1 MNENEFFKVG
11 ELSDSIGVDV
21 AVTGEV
27 TPVFD
32 ETHARRV
39 IEAVLFAAG
48 HPVTFAKLAEV
59 LSTTVSTV
67 RKVVASYA
75 EDYNSPESQLE
86 RGIMMLVFD
95 DSCQLASREAY
106 GDHIRTALGIKRG
119 GNLSASSLEVLAI
132 IAYNEPV
139 TRVYVDTVRGVDS
152 GYAVNSLVERQLI
165 EPCGRLDAPGRP
177 ILYRTTANF
186 LRVFGLNSLTDL
198 PAVKTGEPGHADETI
213 PLEGLEDLA
222 VGGSSTD
229 DDDAVEGAAAGA
241 SEAIGENAA
250 DGEGDALGEGDAPG
264 ESDTDDA
271 NDDAD
276 GENAALG
283 EDDEYSSDDFL
294 PDEIAPEDGT

>member
-1 MNENEFFKVG
+1 LNDNEFFKVD
-11 ELSDSIGVDV
+11 ELSDSLGIDVD
-21 AVTGEV
+21 VTGEV
-27 TPVFD
+27 SPVFD
-32 ETHARRV
+32 ESHARRV

-59 LSTTVSTV
+59 LSTTVANV
-67 RKVVASYA
+67 RRVVQSFA
-75 EDYNSPESQLE
+75 EEYNSPDSPVE

-119 GNLSASSLEVLAI
+119 GNLSPSSLEVLAI

-152 GYAVNSLVERQLI
+152 GYAVNSLAERQLI

-198 PAVKTGEPGHADETI
+198 PAVKAAETDHTDETI

-222 VGGSSTD
+222 VGSTGTD
-229 DDDAVEGAAAGA
+229 EDEDETND
-241 SEAIGENAA
+241 EARNEAQS
-250 DGEGDALGEGDAPG
+250 
-264 ESDTDDA
+264 ESDA
-271 NDDAD
+271 APEN
-276 GENAALG
+276 GEEYG
-283 EDDEYSSDDFL
+283 FEDDDFL
-294 PDEIAPEDGT
+294 PDDLSGAPEESPGSP